1 MQRHHAPLEVTAS
14 SARLWV
20 TAAAIFLLALCWQ
33 FLTYNGFPNDH
44 YFHVARARQMLLGEW
59 PVRDFVDPGA
69 PLQYVISAASRWMFG
84 DVAGPELL
92 VVALGVAIGA
102 AATVI
107 CAWWLSRSLIVG
119 VAAAVLEIL
128 ASPRSYSYPKMLLY
142 GLAGCVIVAIAAN
155 ATRTRLLLA
164 AGLTATSFLMRH
176 DHGLF
181 IGLACSAAVV
191 LSAPD
196 LSQAL
201 RRFALY
207 AGAVAV
213 LLAPWAAW
221 VQYYQG
227 LIPYFQMGVA
237 VSRREADISLLR
249 DWPQLQFSAGL
260 TTTASLQ
267 AWLYYLFWSLPIA
280 SVVIAVVRRVTTA
293 DPQGGALTREQWAGE
308 SVAIVGIAILG
319 LALDATFLRNP
330 LETRLADATV
340 PAALL
345 GAWLLSLVWTTPSRM
360 AIRLATGALA
370 AAVVVF
376 TAMAIWRV
384 GDVTDKLDEVG
395 AFEDDLEHV
404 QQHTAAVVSA
414 LSNPE
419 IDARKLPSRVSAGLV
434 PFLRYV
440 DRCTAP
446 TDRLLVSGPYP
457 DLFVLGRRGFA
468 GGHIAFLE
476 AFYHSDADQELTLKR
491 LQRQSVPFVVLPLD
505 EQDAFARSFPKILAH
520 VTAAY
525 DLLADIPVDGLKG
538 VRIMVDRARART
550 GTDTE
555 TGWPCFTSKAG
566 AT

>member
-1 MQRHHAPLEVTAS
+1 MQRHLATLEVTAS
-14 SARLWV
+14 STRLWV
-20 TAAAIFLLALCWQ
+20 TAAAVFLLAALWQ

-69 PLQYVISAASRWMFG
+69 PLQYVLSAASRWMFG

-92 VVALGVAIGA
+92 VVALGVAVGA
-102 AATVI
+102 AATVV
-107 CAWWLSRSLIVG
+107 CAAWLSRSLIVG
-119 VAAAVLEIL
+119 VAVAVLEIL

-142 GLAGCVIVAIAAN
+142 GIAGCVIVAVASN
-155 ATRTRLLLA
+155 ATRARVFMA
-164 AGLTATSFLMRH
+164 AGLTVVAFLMRH

-181 IGLACSAAVV
+181 IGVACAAAVV

-196 LSQAL
+196 LPQAL
-201 RRFALY
+201 RRFVLY

-213 LLAPWAAW
+213 LLLPWAIW

-227 LIPYFQMGVA
+227 LIPYFEMGVA

-249 DWPQLQFSAGL
+249 DWPQLQFSNGL
-260 TTTASLQ
+260 TTTGNLQ
-267 AWLYYLFWSLPIA
+267 AWLYYLFWSLPIV
-280 SVVIAVVRRVTTA
+280 SVAIAVVRRVTR
-293 DPQGGALTREQWAGE
+293 REQWAGE
-308 SVAIVGIAILG
+308 SVAIVGVAILAF
-319 LALDATFLRNP
+319 ALDATFLRNP

-345 GAWLLSLVWTTPSRM
+345 GAWLLSLAWTTESKL
-360 AIRLATGALA
+360 AIRLTARAAA
-370 AAVVVF
+370 AAVLVF
-376 TAMAIWRV
+376 TAVAIWRV

-414 LSNPE
+414 LTNPE
-419 IDARKLPSRVSAGLV
+419 VDARKLPSRVSAGLV

-440 DRCTAP
+440 NRCTAP

-457 DLFVLGRRGFA
+457 DVFVLSRRGFA

-476 AFYHSDADQELTLKR
+476 GFYRSDADQELTLKR
-491 LQRQSVPFVVLPLD
+491 LQRESVPFVVLPLD
-505 EQDAFARSFPKILAH
+505 EQDAFARSFPKVLAH

-538 VRIMVDRARART
+538 VRILVDRGRT
-550 GTDTE
+550 SAAIDSE
-555 TGWPCFTSKAG
+555 TGWPCFTAKV

>member
-1 MQRHHAPLEVTAS
+1 VQRHYTALEVTAPTTR
-14 SARLWV
+14 AWV
-20 TAAAIFLLALCWQ
+20 TAAAIFLLAVAWQ
-33 FLTYNGFPNDH
+33 FETYNGFPNDH

-69 PLQYVISAASRWMFG
+69 PLQYVISAASRWVFG

-107 CAWWLSRSLIVG
+107 CASWLSRSLIVG
-119 VAAAVLEIL
+119 VAVAVLEIL

-142 GLAGCVIVAIAAN
+142 GLAGCLLVAVASS
-155 ATRTRLLLA
+155 ATSTRLLIA
-164 AGLTATSFLMRH
+164 AVLTAVSFLMRH

-181 IGLACSAAVV
+181 IGLACTAAIV

-196 LSQAL
+196 VAGAA
-201 RRFALY
+201 RRLALY

-213 LLAPWAAW
+213 LLAPWAVW

-227 LIPYFQMGVA
+227 LVPYLEMGVA

-249 DWPQLQFSAGL
+249 DWPQLQFSEGL
-260 TTTASLQ
+260 TTTANLQ
-267 AWLYYLFWSLPIA
+267 AWLYYLFWSLPIV
-280 SVVIAVVRRVTTA
+280 SVAIAVVRRA
-293 DPQGGALTREQWAGE
+293 TRRERWPGE
-308 SVAIVGIAILG
+308 SVAVVGIAILA

-345 GAWLLSLVWTTPSRM
+345 GAWLLSLVWTIETRL
-360 AIRLATGALA
+360 AIRLAARVAA
-370 AAVVVF
+370 AAVLVF
-376 TAMAIWRV
+376 TTVAIWRI

-404 QQHTAAVVSA
+404 QQHTAAVVA
-414 LSNPE
+414 AVSNPE

-434 PFLRYV
+434 PFMRYV
-440 DRCTAP
+440 GRCTEP

-457 DLFVLGRRGFA
+457 DVFVLSRRGFG

-476 AFYHSDADQELTLKR
+476 KFYHSDADQELTLKR

-505 EQDAFARSFPKILAH
+505 DQDAFARSFPKILAH
-520 VTAAY
+520 VTASY

-538 VRIMVDRARART
+538 VRILVDRTRPRT
-550 GTDTE
+550 GTDSE
-555 TGWPCFTSKAG
+555 TGWPCFTTQVG

>member
-1 MQRHHAPLEVTAS
+1 LQRHYSALEVTAS
-14 SARLWV
+14 SRRLWI
-20 TAAAIFLLALCWQ
+20 TAAAVFVFAALWQ

-69 PLQYVISAASRWMFG
+69 PLQYVISAVSRWMFG

-92 VVALGVAIGA
+92 VVALGVAVGA

-107 CAWWLSRSLIVG
+107 CASWLSRSLIVG
-119 VAAAVLEIL
+119 AAVAVLEVL

-142 GLAGCVIVAIAAN
+142 GLAGCVIVAVASN
-155 ATRTRLLLA
+155 ATRTRLVIA
-164 AGLTATSFLMRH
+164 ASLTAVAFLMRH
-176 DHGLF
+176 DHGVF
-181 IGLACSAAVV
+181 IGLASTAAVV

-196 LSQAL
+196 PARAI
-201 RRFALY
+201 RRLALY

-213 LLAPWAAW
+213 LLAPWAVW

-227 LIPYFQMGVA
+227 LVPYFEMGVA

-249 DWPQLQFSAGL
+249 DWPQLQFADGL
-260 TTTASLQ
+260 TTTANLQ
-267 AWLYYLFWSLPIA
+267 AWLYYLFWSLPIIA
-280 SVVIAVVRRVTTA
+280 VAIAVVRRVIR
-293 DPQGGALTREQWAGE
+293 RERWAGE
-308 SVAIVGIAILG
+308 SVSVVGVAILA

-345 GAWLLSLVWTTPSRM
+345 AAWLLGLVWTMRSRL
-360 AIRLATGALA
+360 AIRLTAGVAA
-370 AAVVVF
+370 AAVLVY
-376 TAMAIWRV
+376 TAVAIWRI

-395 AFEDDLEHV
+395 AFADDLEHV
-404 QQHTAAVVSA
+404 QQHTAAVISA
-414 LSNPE
+414 LTNPE

-434 PFLRYV
+434 PFMRYV
-440 DRCTAP
+440 NRCTEP

-457 DLFVLGRRGFA
+457 DVFVLSRRGFG

-476 AFYHSDADQELTLKR
+476 KFYHSDADQELTLKR

-520 VTAAY
+520 VSAAY
-525 DLLADIPVDGLKG
+525 DQLAEIPVDGLKG
-538 VRIMVDRARART
+538 VRILVERT
-550 GTDTE
+550 RTRIGTDSE
-555 TGWPCFTSKAG
+555 TGWPCFTSQTG
-566 AT
+566 TT

>member
-1 MQRHHAPLEVTAS
+1 LQRHYTALEVTAS
-14 SARLWV
+14 SRRLWI
-20 TAAAIFLLALCWQ
+20 TAAAIFLLAALWQ

-92 VVALGVAIGA
+92 VVALGVAVGA

-107 CAWWLSRSLIVG
+107 CASWLSRSLVI
-119 VAAAVLEIL
+119 AAAVAVLEIL

-142 GLAGCVIVAIAAN
+142 GLAGCVVVAIASH
-155 ATRTRLLLA
+155 ATRARLFIA
-164 AGLTATSFLMRH
+164 AGLTAVAFLTRH

-181 IGLACSAAVV
+181 IGLACTAAVV

-196 LSQAL
+196 LANAA

-207 AGAVAV
+207 AGGVAV
-213 LLAPWAAW
+213 LLAPWAVW

-227 LIPYFQMGVA
+227 LISYFEMGVA

-249 DWPQLQFSAGL
+249 DWPQLQFSEGL
-260 TTTASLQ
+260 TTTANLQ
-267 AWLYYLFWSLPIA
+267 AWLYYLFWSLPIIA
-280 SVVIAVVRRVTTA
+280 VTIAVVRRVT
-293 DPQGGALTREQWAGE
+293 RHERWAGE
-308 SVAIVGIAILG
+308 TVAVVGIAILA

-345 GAWLLSLVWTTPSRM
+345 AAWLVGLVWTMQARL
-360 AIRLATGALA
+360 AIRCTAYA
-370 AAVVVF
+370 AAAALLGF
-376 TAMAIWRV
+376 TTVAIWRV
-384 GDVTDKLDEVG
+384 GDVTEKLDEVG

-414 LSNPE
+414 LTNPE
-419 IDARKLPSRVSAGLV
+419 VDARKLPSRVSAGLV
-434 PFLRYV
+434 PFMRYV
-440 DRCTAP
+440 NRCTES

-457 DLFVLGRRGFA
+457 DVFVLSRRGFG

-476 AFYHSDADQELTLKR
+476 KFYHSDADQELTLKR

-505 EQDAFARSFPKILAH
+505 DQDAFERSFPKIQAH
-520 VTAAY
+520 ITAAY

-538 VRIMVDRARART
+538 IRILVDRTRTRT
-550 GTDTE
+550 GSDSE
-555 TGWPCFTSKAG
+555 TGWPCFTSQTG
-566 AT
+566 TT